1 MGFVRRIIKFYYDM
15 HHSKLQDR
23 EQQFIETGVAA
34 RRSFKMN
41 KFTLP
46 INGEELKLE
55 GYTVRPADGFEGYF
69 YAQKFDKKRIVLHFT
84 VGHIQGDIN
93 ALSDPR
99 RGHVS
104 TAFVLGRT
112 GAVFQ
117 LFSSYHW
124 SYHLG
129 RGALGGNGTGSKSS
143 IGIEI
148 SNYGPLIKRGN
159 NLETVYSR
167 EAGHDVYCSLD
178 DTDQYIKLDKP
189 FRGYEYYTQY
199 TDAQYDSLIVLLRY
213 LTARY
218 EIPRAFLAP
227 EERWETSLANA
238 TFEGIISHVNSRTDK
253 VDIGPAFDWE
263 RVIEGVKA
271 PVYPVPQEIQQ
282 VKALKT
288 EIEALKAKLKS
299 LETELII
306 AEQEAADAAAI
317 AASRSTEVDN
327 SPVAIPKGRMVYFSE
342 RGIDQ
347 DFPVP
352 VRPGDMGE
360 EGYESEESGTEGYY
374 LED

>member
-1 MGFVRRIIKFYYDM
+1 M

-23 EQQFIETGVAA
+23 EQQFIDTGVAA
-34 RRSFKMN
+34 RRRFKLN

-55 GYTVRPADGFEGYF
+55 GYTVRPENNYEGYF
-69 YAQKFDKKRIVLHFT
+69 YAQKFDKKRVVLHFT
-84 VGHIQGDIN
+84 VGHLQGDIHS
-93 ALSDPR
+93 LTDPQ

-112 GAVFQ
+112 GTVFQ

-148 SNYGPLIKRGN
+148 SNYGPLVKRGN
-159 NLETVYSR
+159 NLETVYSQR
-167 EAGHDVYCSLD
+167 EGHDVYCSLD
-178 DTDQYIKLDKP
+178 ETDQYIKLDTP
-189 FRGYEYYTQY
+189 FRGYAYYARY

-218 EIPRAFLAP
+218 DIPRAFLSE
-227 EERWETSLANA
+227 EERMETSLANA
-238 TFEGIISHVNSRTDK
+238 TFDGIISHVNSRTDK
-253 VDIGPAFDWE
+253 VDIGPAFDWN
-263 RVIEGVKA
+263 RVMEGVQA
-271 PVYPVPQEIQQ
+271 PVYPVPPAIQQ
-282 VKALKT
+282 VKALKA
-288 EIEALKAKLKS
+288 EIEALKAQLKT

-306 AEQEAADAAAI
+306 AEQEAADAAAM
-317 AASRSTEVDN
+317 AASRSTVVDN
-327 SPVAIPKGRMVYFSE
+327 SPVAIPKGRLVYFSE
-342 RGIDQ
+342 QGIDQ
-347 DFPVP
+347 DFPVKT
-352 VRPGDMGE
+352 RPGDMGE
-360 EGYESEESGTEGYY
+360 EGYESEESSKESYY